1 VLPVPPHREIAPA
14 LPVAG
19 RWPLLER
26 IPRRRLLRLRRTG
39 RIASLAGA
47 LVIAALIGVFVERD
61 SPLPHLLTAA
71 AIGAWVLLVT
81 WVVRRRWRRWVR
93 HELAAEVTVK
103 LDAIRRAAPFN

>member
-1 VLPVPPHREIAPA
+1 VPPAPPHRALAPA

-39 RIASLAGA
+39 RITALAGA

-61 SPLPHLLTAA
+61 SPLPHVLTAV
-71 AIGAWVLLVT
+71 AIGAWVLLVS
-81 WVVRRRWRRWVR
+81 WVTRQRWLRFV
-93 HELAAEVTVK
+93 HGELAGEVTAK
-103 LDAIRRAAPFN
+103 LDAIRRAAPLN

>member
-1 VLPVPPHREIAPA
+1 MSPAPTHRRLAPA

-71 AIGAWVLLVT
+71 AIGAWVLGVSWT
-81 WVVRRRWRRWVR
+81 VRRRWLRWVR
-93 HELAAEVTVK
+93 DELPGEVTVQ